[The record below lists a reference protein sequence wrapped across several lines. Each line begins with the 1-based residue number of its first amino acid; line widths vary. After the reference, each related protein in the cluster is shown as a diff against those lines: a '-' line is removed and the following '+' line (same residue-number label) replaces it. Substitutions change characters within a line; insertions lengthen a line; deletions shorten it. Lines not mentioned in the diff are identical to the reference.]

1 MPTELNQEHFNT
13 VKPRRLDQ
21 TLKFFGFIREIDTD
35 SIFVQ
40 DAAYTT
46 LMSLSW
52 LFSTHPGKYRHRTY
66 E

>member
-46 LMSLSW
+46 LMSLS
-52 LFSTHPGKYRHRTY
+52 
-66 E
+66 